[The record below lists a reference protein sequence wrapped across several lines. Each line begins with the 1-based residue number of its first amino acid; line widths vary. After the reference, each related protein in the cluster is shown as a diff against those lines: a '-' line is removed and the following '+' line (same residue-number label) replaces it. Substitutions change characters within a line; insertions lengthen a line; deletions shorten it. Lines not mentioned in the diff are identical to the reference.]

1 MLYQVLT
8 VESFDLQWFHLLNL
22 VSVMK
27 LYESFALL
35 VVEKN
40 ILYNHLRVNMYRKLE
55 LSVVNF
61 DYTFIYKIYMVRT
74 EWKLVEILETGCYL
88 KYK

>member
-40 ILYNHLRVNMYRKLE
+40 ILYNHLRVNIYTKLE
-55 LSVVNF
+55 LSVSS
-61 DYTFIYKIYMVRT
+61 
-74 EWKLVEILETGCYL
+74 KL
-88 KYK
+88 